1 MIDQLDLLDVPETPS
16 PRLAWMSKHDIQ
28 TKEHTYDDAGDGAFW
43 CAWKEDPH
51 GPPKASADTEIGAI
65 SALAARLGLR
75 LWDEPVGPPADRPP
89 RLSRKQAAI
98 LRHLKWLETSRGQI
112 TIAKAVELVGRD
124 IYANREFHVGNVL
137 RNMVKRGLL
146 VRVKRGTYALAEKGG
161 AS

>member
-1 MIDQLDLLDVPETPS
+1 MDQLDLLDVPESLS
-16 PRLAWMSKHDIQ
+16 PRQAWMQAHDIH
-28 TKEHTYDDAGDGAFW
+28 TKEHTYDDAGDGPFW

-51 GPPKASADTEIGAI
+51 GPPTAYAPTEMEAL
-65 SALAARLGLR
+65 SRLAARLGLR
-75 LWDEPVGPPADRPP
+75 LWGEPVGPPADRTP

-98 LRHLKWLETSRGQI
+98 LRHLKWWETSRGEI
-112 TIAKAVELVGRD
+112 TIAKAVELVGLD

-161 AS
+161 AK